1 MPQVVVQRPIRRQA
15 RHSCIMTAAQRNAPL
30 SCAWCAPL
38 PSCAA
43 TAAAGSLM
51 HLCLRL
57 RETPEQGATVM
68 LRPAAALLL
77 SERPETAVDG
87 RGEALRQA
95 LLLLPRF
102 SAVACGSQAAANW
115 LSAFM
120 RPQRRRNST
129 RWGSHSPWC
138 AHVIASR
145 LISPQILLPRDGVRV
160 TERQPRLRCG
170 DGAA

>member
-1 MPQVVVQRPIRRQA
+1 VVVQPPLRRRA
-15 RHSCIMTAAQRNAPL
+15 RHPCPRTAAQRNAPL

-51 HLCLRL
+51 HFCLRL

-77 SERPETAVDG
+77 SKRPERAVDG

-102 SAVACGSQAAANW
+102 SAAVCGSQAAANW
-115 LSAFM
+115 LSALM
-120 RPQRRRNST
+120 WPQRRPNST
-129 RWGSHSPWC
+129 LWGSHKPLSGTRHPLVHC
-138 AHVIASR
+138 MCDANRRSVVM
-145 LISPQILLPRDGVRV
+145 DCV
-160 TERQPRLRCG
+160 
-170 DGAA
+170 